1 LKFLV
6 SAFRSLELE
15 RGNRARVTMPGYVL
29 SERPSSNERPV
40 SDVTADSDDRSS
52 VTDVNGTVARFEMT
66 YSPPASGRTKFGPP
80 WRTRLPSTGYLMAA
94 LVLGAVVLYAYS
106 AAPSGSWLFGWVVGG
121 DRGRPVS
128 AKVLASLIVLS
139 AVGTVLR
146 THMRGVLV
154 SDEWIE
160 ARYLLPLGIPRSRRW
175 AWPQINRIVMD
186 GTRVGLELWDGSFER
201 LPPVGK
207 PHELVELL
215 LQHARRRKI
224 DVTVLDPTPA

>member
-1 LKFLV
+1 M
-6 SAFRSLELE
+6 RE
-15 RGNRARVTMPGYVL
+15 YVRP
-29 SERPSSNERPV
+29 ERPSAGERPLG
-40 SDVTADSDDRSS
+40 DVTLDSGDRSS
-52 VTDVNGTVARFEMT
+52 VTDVSGTVARFEMT
-66 YSPPASGRTKFGPP
+66 YSPPASRRAKFGPP
-80 WRTRLPSTGYLMAA
+80 LRTRLPSTAYLAGA
-94 LVLGAVVLYAYS
+94 VVLGGVVLYAYG
-106 AAPSGSWLFGWVVGG
+106 AAPSSSWIFGWVVEG
-121 DRGRPVS
+121 DRGRPIS
-128 AKVLASLIVLS
+128 AQVLAGIILIS
-139 AVGTVLR
+139 ALGTVVR

-207 PHELVELL
+207 ARELVELI
-215 LQHARRRKI
+215 LQHAYRRKI